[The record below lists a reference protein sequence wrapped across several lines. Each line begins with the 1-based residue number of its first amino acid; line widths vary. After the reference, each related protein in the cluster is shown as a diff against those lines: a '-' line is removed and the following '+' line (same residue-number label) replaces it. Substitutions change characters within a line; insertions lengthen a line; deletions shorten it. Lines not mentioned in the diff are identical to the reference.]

1 MLMLAK
7 FTYDTQAWFHGWS
20 KQCLSSHLS
29 LAWGSKALSCDAVTP
44 WRHVEKVGGFGP
56 GCGSYLPRRRAMNC
70 GLSRWSLT
78 FPKYPKLIKRLNIG
92 VGTSKRSRA
101 EATQKCPPFWPPFL
115 RKKRQTLVAKIKWSP
130 GRRPLPRT
138 KWLAPTT
145 WDWSGLDGHP
155 HKAIRHPLAS
165 GICIIKIYIMN
176 YYWIN
181 IIIYWIL

>member
-1 MLMLAK
+1 MELLTQVEVDQKPRGNLANSALCLMLMLAK

-101 EATQKCPPFWPPFL
+101 EATQKCPPFWPPFFQG
-115 RKKRQTLVAKIKWSP
+115 KNGKPWWPK
-130 GRRPLPRT
+130 
-138 KWLAPTT
+138 
-145 WDWSGLDGHP
+145 
-155 HKAIRHPLAS
+155 
-165 GICIIKIYIMN
+165 
-176 YYWIN
+176 
-181 IIIYWIL
+181 